1 VAVKLGWLGKLE
13 GREVSWGLTDPGLY
27 RGLLPTKT
35 EGRIDLNRLK
45 AYQFFF
51 KPVSI
56 PSFKKTSLW
65 NRKVGRVFRISF

>member
-35 EGRIDLNRLK
+35 EGRIDLRT
-45 AYQFFF
+45 
-51 KPVSI
+51 V
-56 PSFKKTSLW
+56 
-65 NRKVGRVFRISF
+65 